1 AGLAALAASGCGS
14 CSKEAGSPPLG
25 GDGGLGPPG
34 ARQESAG
41 PSVSQADQ
49 AGPKDALGDPLPAG
63 AIARL
68 GSLRMLDRHLEQMIF
83 LPGGAQLV
91 SASYDRYVVWDA
103 ATGRRLF
110 ELQRADTGP
119 ALAVTPSGQ
128 RLATSVV
135 GSREIQIWDLAER
148 KALDAVQA
156 DGEVKALC
164 YLDETALVAG
174 AEGVVTVLGAPGAEP
189 VRVSGGFD
197 KLTSIACGGGKVIAV
212 GDDSGAVHVIDL
224 RKELVAAA
232 RLGAARKRIA
242 AVAVSRDGARVA
254 AAAEDGTAL
263 VWSLAAPAEPVVIQA
278 HDGAVASVVFSPDGS
293 RLWTSGGD
301 PWLRAWNPADG
312 ALIKEMTAADGLT
325 VQLMALSP
333 DGKRAATWS
342 EHRGAK
348 GSEAGRF
355 WLWDLATGDPLAE
368 PERHLEPL
376 TGIAYSPDG
385 ALIATSSEDDTVRLW
400 EAQSGKARSVLT
412 SAQGAVNAL
421 EFARGGELIYSAGA
435 DARLVGW
442 RHADDTVADALPPIG
457 GKVNAFDVAADGS
470 RAITGDETGRVWMW
484 DLAARARLQALDRRT
499 YASVTTVAL
508 SPDGKLAA
516 MGGSE
521 RVVLVIGTGSGSE
534 IARLTPD
541 VVSHYA
547 VTFSPDGAILATA
560 SDDGRVRLWDTR
572 TWKLLRA
579 LEGHDGPVRCVA
591 FSRDGT
597 LLASGSSDGT
607 ARVWEVA
614 TGSEKKVLSGHQG
627 AVSGVAFSPDGA
639 RLATAS
645 RDRTALIW
653 EL

>member
-1 AGLAALAASGCGS
+1 
-14 CSKEAGSPPLG
+14 
-25 GDGGLGPPG
+25 
-34 ARQESAG
+34 
-41 PSVSQADQ
+41 
-49 AGPKDALGDPLPAG
+49 
-63 AIARL
+63 
-68 GSLRMLDRHLEQMIF
+68 
-83 LPGGAQLV
+83 
-91 SASYDRYVVWDA
+91 
-103 ATGRRLF
+103 
-110 ELQRADTGP
+110 
-119 ALAVTPSGQ
+119 
-128 RLATSVV
+128 
-135 GSREIQIWDLAER
+135 
-148 KALDAVQA
+148 
-156 DGEVKALC
+156 
-164 YLDETALVAG
+164 
-174 AEGVVTVLGAPGAEP
+174 
-189 VRVSGGFD
+189 
-197 KLTSIACGGGKVIAV
+197 
-212 GDDSGAVHVIDL
+212 
-224 RKELVAAA
+224 
-232 RLGAARKRIA
+232 
-242 AVAVSRDGARVA
+242 
-254 AAAEDGTAL
+254 
-263 VWSLAAPAEPVVIQA
+263 
-278 HDGAVASVVFSPDGS
+278 
-293 RLWTSGGD
+293 
-301 PWLRAWNPADG
+301 
-312 ALIKEMTAADGLT
+312 
-325 VQLMALSP
+325 
-333 DGKRAATWS
+333 
-342 EHRGAK
+342 
-348 GSEAGRF
+348 
-355 WLWDLATGDPLAE
+355 
-368 PERHLEPL
+368 
-376 TGIAYSPDG
+376 
-385 ALIATSSEDDTVRLW
+385 
-400 EAQSGKARSVLT
+400 
-412 SAQGAVNAL
+412 
-421 EFARGGELIYSAGA
+421 RGGELIYSAGA

-597 LLASGSSDGT
+597 LLASGSSAGT